1 MKTQASLCE
10 ISRTLS
16 SALHLPSGTCAFLGE
31 ASPEGN
37 LRTSEVQ
44 AEGGMRPAEQTLE
57 WRVRPGMDSDL
68 PGEGRPGRG
77 EAWES
82 GGLGEQAQER
92 GGPGEQAQER
102 GGQGERRPGKGEARQ
117 SRPGRGEAQVLQS
130 RVFTHIPENPV
141 TNQSEPLIATLILT
155 SINLSLNKC
164 KDVNDN

>member
-57 WRVRPGMDSDL
+57 WRVRPG
-68 PGEGRPGRG
+68 
-77 EAWES
+77 
-82 GGLGEQAQER
+82 
-92 GGPGEQAQER
+92 
-102 GGQGERRPGKGEARQ
+102 
-117 SRPGRGEAQVLQS
+117 RGEAQVLQS

-141 TNQSEPLIATLILT
+141 TNQSDAQVSTICIYDFTGQML
-155 SINLSLNKC
+155 
-164 KDVNDN
+164 

>member
-68 PGEGRPGRG
+68 PGEGRPGRA

-82 GGLGEQAQER
+82 
-92 GGPGEQAQER
+92 
-102 GGQGERRPGKGEARQ
+102 RPR
-117 SRPGRGEAQVLQS
+117 RGEAQVLQS

-141 TNQSEPLIATLILT
+141 TNQSDAQVSTICIYDFTGQML
-155 SINLSLNKC
+155 
-164 KDVNDN
+164 

>member
-31 ASPEGN
+31 AIPEGN

-68 PGEGRPGRG
+68 PGEGRPGRA

-82 GGLGEQAQER
+82 
-92 GGPGEQAQER
+92 
-102 GGQGERRPGKGEARQ
+102 RPR
-117 SRPGRGEAQVLQS
+117 RGEAQES
-130 RVFTHIPENPV
+130 RPKRGEARERGDLGKGRPGRAGPGEGRPRCSKAVSSLTF
-141 TNQSEPLIATLILT
+141 LRTL
-155 SINLSLNKC
+155 
-164 KDVNDN
+164 